1 VDDQRV
7 RSPGAAFLIAQLGG
21 HSARRWIERLA
32 KAGLEPREV
41 MLFRHVAVNQG
52 RSQREVA
59 EAIGL
64 PASRIVALADGLEAK
79 GWIQRRSSAS
89 DRRTN
94 ALFLTRKGQAALNRI
109 MSVSAEHEADLTRGL
124 EAGELDQLI
133 KLLNKVAAAQ
143 GLIAGVHPGFADAKA
158 DQTRNTGDEPG
169 RNTGNE
175 PERNPEAG

>member
-1 VDDQRV
+1 MDDRRV

-59 EAIGL
+59 DAIGL
-64 PASRIVALADGLEAK
+64 PQSRIVALVDGLEAK
-79 GWIQRRSSAS
+79 GWIRRQPSAS

-94 ALFLTRKGQAALNRI
+94 ALHLTRKGQAALTKI
-109 MSVSAEHEADLTRGL
+109 MAVSAEHEADLTRGL

-133 KLLNKVAAAQ
+133 KLLGKVAGVQ
-143 GLIAGVHPGFADAKA
+143 DLIEGVHPGFGDANA
-158 DQTRNTGDEPG
+158 DQTQQTGD
-169 RNTGNE
+169 R
-175 PERNPEAG
+175 